1 MGQIHGAPPHP
12 ERIQPV
18 ERPSPREEVGEEEGL
33 KGGAGR
39 VQRGERAENEGRGGE
54 SRGVGLRAEE
64 GVYSRQAAGG
74 ARHTVVGGRETVDQL
89 VPCRCLSAVP

>member
-1 MGQIHGAPPHP
+1 
-12 ERIQPV
+12 
-18 ERPSPREEVGEEEGL
+18 
-33 KGGAGR
+33 
-39 VQRGERAENEGRGGE
+39 
-54 SRGVGLRAEE
+54 LRAEE